1 MIILL
6 QTKYDKFIKI
16 IPGVKY
22 YYFDF
27 KKILNV
33 SLKKYDTK
41 IID

>member
-22 YYFDF
+22 YYFGF
-27 KKILNV
+27 KNIKFI
-33 SLKKYDTK
+33 S
-41 IID
+41 

>member
-22 YYFDF
+22 YYLVS
-27 KKILNV
+27 KILNL